1 MKTIGTLA
9 DELNSGDQQ
18 VVFKAKRE
26 LAQRVAAVGA
36 PDKSADRQALAAELA
51 KIDAAKNQQGEA
63 SKYSA
68 AARGELARAMSLVA
82 GDAEVPAL
90 KAALADFSARE
101 MARFALERISCQAAT
116 DALVEAAL
124 NAIGVE
130 FRIGAIN
137 SLARR
142 ASASVADAL
151 KKCAADTNAEIRL
164 AAAEALAHHADAA
177 ADAAIVAAGNNGNER
192 AKLRAAKAR
201 VRLAET
207 LAKAGQKD
215 AAQHIYQ
222 SIAASDALAPQ
233 KKAAQSAMTA
243 KAG

>member
-1 MKTIGTLA
+1 METIQHLA
-9 DELNSGDQQ
+9 DQLNSGDQQ
-18 VVFKAKRE
+18 AVYKAKRE
-26 LAQRVAAVGA
+26 LAERVAAVGA

-51 KIDAAKNQQGEA
+51 KADAEKNPKGDA
-63 SKYSA
+63 PKYSA

-82 GDAEVPAL
+82 GEAEVPAL

-116 DALVEAAL
+116 DALIDAAL
-124 NAIGVE
+124 NAVGVE

-142 ASASVADAL
+142 TSTAVADAL
-151 KKCAADTNAEIRL
+151 KKCTADTNADIRL
-164 AAAEALAHHADAA
+164 AAAEALAQHADAA
-177 ADAAIVAAGNNGNER
+177 ADAAIVAAGNQGGER
-192 AKLRAAKAR
+192 AKLRATKAR

-207 LAKAGQKD
+207 LANAGQKD

-222 SIAASDALAPQ
+222 AIAASDALAPQ
-233 KKAAQSAMTA
+233 KKAAQNAMTA